1 MEEANKLEPKTV
13 EDKNNKAKQE
23 RIAIFID
30 GSNLYHSLKRLNVKI
45 DFQKLI
51 DILLRKRE
59 LVGVFYYT
67 APLDIESDETRYW
80 KHQRFLEEL
89 RRIPKFNV
97 VLCNLK
103 RIKKIEGGGG
113 FQYFIKGDDAR
124 LIHDFIVGAY
134 EDLYDCA
141 IIVSGDEDFQP
152 MIKTA
157 QKKGKKIGNAF
168 FNSSSSG
175 LLRDACDFS
184 VCINRNINKI
194 IRENQ
199 KDKKDPALPKD
210 NTGSVI
216 NNK

>member
-1 MEEANKLEPKTV
+1 MEEANKLEPKKAEEKKV
-13 EDKNNKAKQE
+13 EEKANAPKKE

-30 GSNLYHSLKRLNVKI
+30 GSNLYHCLKRLNVKI

-67 APLDIESDETRYW
+67 TLLNIEENEEKYW
-80 KHQRFLEEL
+80 EHQRFLDKL
-89 RRIPKFNV
+89 QQIPKFNV
-97 VLCNLK
+97 ILCNLK
-103 RIKKIEGGGG
+103 KIRQKDGS

-134 EDLYDCA
+134 EDLYDVA

-157 QKKGKKIGNAF
+157 QKKGKRVGNAF
-168 FNSSSSG
+168 FNSSASS
-175 LLRDACDFS
+175 LLRDTCNFS
-184 VCINRNINKI
+184 VCIDRNINKI
-194 IRENQ
+194 R
-199 KDKKDPALPKD
+199 KTKGTAP
-210 NTGSVI
+210 
-216 NNK
+216 